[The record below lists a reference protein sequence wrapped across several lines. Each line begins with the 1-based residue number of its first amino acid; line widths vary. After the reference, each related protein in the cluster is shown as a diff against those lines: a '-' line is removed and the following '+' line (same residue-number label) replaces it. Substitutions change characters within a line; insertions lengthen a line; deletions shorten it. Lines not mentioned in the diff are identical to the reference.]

1 MTELSL
7 EVKKN
12 NYRKINDL
20 ASGSAKSLIYKEI
33 RKTVILRFLR
43 FFEPFQLGCVSCPP
57 LMDLDPILGSL

>member
-12 NYRKINDL
+12 NSRKINDL
-20 ASGSAKSLIYKEI
+20 ALGLAKSLIYKEI
-33 RKTVILRFLR
+33 RKTVILRFLC
-43 FFEPFQLGCVSCPP
+43 FFEPFQLGCVSCTP